1 MEGPERRMYSRL
13 MSASA
18 VVLLDNIDLALGLL
32 RPLLHA
38 DIVIVMIGTI
48 VTVAAKPE
56 LN

>member
-1 MEGPERRMYSRL
+1 MYSRL